1 MQVQGLP
8 QKLVFGAMALAIG
21 LAMPGTVSAQND
33 DSVERDGI
41 WNLEQ
46 RIWGGFV
53 RGLGLRDPNAPD
65 IDYRER
71 APLVIPPSR
80 DLPAPQ
86 ARATPRDPAWP
97 VDPDV
102 AKAKKQAAAKK
113 KYGGGNAATA
123 FENRG
128 TPISPDELNK
138 GRTTAAPSTRPPG
151 SGSDPDG
158 GAVSPSE
165 LGYFGGLF
173 SLRAWGFSGYQNET
187 GTFTNEPAR
196 GQLTDPPPGYQTP
209 SPDQPYGVTRR
220 VERTAPKA
228 FDPAGRY

>member
-1 MQVQGLP
+1 MSR
-8 QKLVFGAMALAIG
+8 KLVFGAVTLVVSLALSGGAK
-21 LAMPGTVSAQND
+21 AQSD

-46 RIWGGFV
+46 RIWGGLA
-53 RGLGLRDPNAPD
+53 RGIGLRDPNAPD

-71 APLVIPPSR
+71 SPLVIPPSR

-86 ARATPRDPAWP
+86 ARTAPRDPAWP
-97 VDPDV
+97 VDPDA
-102 AKAKKQAAAKK
+102 AKAKKAAAKK

-123 FENRG
+123 FESSGR
-128 TPISPDELNK
+128 PISPDELNR
-138 GRTTAAPSTRPPG
+138 GRTTAAPSDRPAGDTR
-151 SGSDPDG
+151 DPDG

-173 SLRAWGFSGYQNET
+173 SLKTWGFSGYQTET
-187 GTFTNEPAR
+187 GTFTSEPSR

-209 SPDQPYGVTRR
+209 SAEQPYGVTRR

-228 FDPAGRY
+228 FDPAGRGY